1 MAKRLFVL
9 VIVSVAALSVAASAL
24 AGGGTALSGYG
35 GAAGVAQAKIVHTGG
50 GLPFTGLNLAFF
62 ALGAAAL
69 VLTGLMLRRSSRAL
83 R

>member
-1 MAKRLFVL
+1 VAKRLFILIV
-9 VIVSVAALSVAASAL
+9 VSVGALAVTASAL

-35 GAAGVAQAKIVHTGG
+35 GAAGVAQAKVVHTGG
-50 GLPFTGLNLAFF
+50 GLPFTGLNLAFI

-69 VLTGLMLRRSSRAL
+69 VVSGLMLRRNSRTA